1 LAEVT
6 STCRQASIDATR
18 CHKKG
23 KFLEVRIQYFVYE
36 GLVDFALS
44 QLTVSIR

>member
-18 CHKKG
+18 CDKHPKIRFHATLG
-23 KFLEVRIQYFVYE
+23 GQPQVEL
-36 GLVDFALS
+36 AL
-44 QLTVSIR
+44 L